1 MKIFFKKFVNVSKIT
16 TKVEDFDEVMPIVQ
30 VWVKKFEVRDV
41 LLDSGSDVNIIFES
55 LRKKL
60 KLKKIQLTPFVVW
73 MVDQR
78 KVQPIGLIKN
88 FKINLVGCDYKIL
101 ITILLD
107 MEDGVE
113 AYSMLLWWPCLKLA
127 RAHHNWGDSTLTITS
142 S

>member
-1 MKIFFKKFVNVSKIT
+1 
-16 TKVEDFDEVMPIVQ
+16 
-30 VWVKKFEVRDV
+30 
-41 LLDSGSDVNIIFES
+41 
-55 LRKKL
+55 
-60 KLKKIQLTPFVVW
+60 

-113 AYSMLLWWPCLKLA
+113 AYSMLL
-127 RAHHNWGDSTLTITS
+127 
-142 S
+142 